1 MGITSYNNLRT
12 VETEKARKY
21 DLLANYLGS
30 LHGFQTRI
38 IPFVI
43 TWDGIVTT
51 FHKNYCMQLGVD
63 DSILPHMQFKAIKM
77 TLESMSFDHCRRI
90 QTNEGTL
97 EKILTLS
104 SLEGVIHSRIT
115 I

>member
-77 TLESMSFDHCRRI
+77 TLESMSFDYRRRI
-90 QTNEGTL
+90 LPSEDNME
-97 EKILTLS
+97 ENLTLS
-104 SLEGVIHSRIT
+104 SLEGVNLPQVT
-115 I
+115 A